1 MTRNLFASLAILL
14 LAACANDPSQS
25 VPAAEIQPAAE
36 EGAAEEAAAEEAP
49 ADEAAAEEAAA
60 EEAPAEEAA
69 ADGARR
75 RSCRR
80 GGREAAADAAGAG
93 LAITPRTRPS
103 ARGSGTAEHPGGFN
117 DFSGTVMIDEA
128 DVTQSSLSLT
138 IQMASLY
145 TDDDRLTGHLLN
157 EDFFDAEN
165 IPTATFE
172 TVSIAALEGDAGSHT
187 ITGKLNLHGVEQT
200 ISFPATVALT
210 DTSFQ
215 ANAEFSISR
224 FDFGITYP
232 GRPDDLIRDGVVIKL
247 ALNVP
252 RA

>member
-1 MTRNLFASLAILL
+1 MTRNLFAALAILL

-49 ADEAAAEEAAA
+49 AEEAAA

-69 ADGARR
+69 ADEGSAD
-75 RSCRR
+75 
-80 GGREAAADAAGAG
+80 EAAAEEGAEAAADDAAGAG
-93 LAITPRTRPS
+93 LAITPENSTIGFV
-103 ARGSGTAEHPGGFN
+103 GSKVTAEHPGGFN
-117 DFSGTVMIDEA
+117 EFSGTVMLDEA